1 MSDNVIRAFGNRSP
15 EEDRERYLEILET
28 VRAQIMS
35 GRVRG
40 LLTCVV
46 LEGGDIWHDYFC
58 KSWMEGL
65 GVVERLRHRM
75 NQDIDEG

>member
-1 MSDNVIRAFGNRSP
+1 
-15 EEDRERYLEILET
+15 
-28 VRAQIMS
+28 MS

-40 LLTCVV
+40 VLTCVV

-65 GVVERLRHRM
+65 GAVERLRHRM